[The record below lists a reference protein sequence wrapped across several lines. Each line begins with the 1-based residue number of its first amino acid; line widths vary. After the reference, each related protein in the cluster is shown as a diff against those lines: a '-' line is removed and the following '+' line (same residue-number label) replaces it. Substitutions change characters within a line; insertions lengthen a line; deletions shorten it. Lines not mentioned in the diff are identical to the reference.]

1 MFYLHSAFVTGFQWM
16 GKEDLTLD
24 TDENFA
30 DAVTAVKKGADEHA
44 RLSDLQLVFMTE
56 HRLLAPGVTLTGYAN
71 GAEVVV
77 NHTDK
82 PFGRRGVSVPPF
94 DWRRL

>member
-1 MFYLHSAFVTGFQWM
+1 
-16 GKEDLTLD
+16 
-24 TDENFA
+24 
-30 DAVTAVKKGADEHA
+30 
-44 RLSDLQLVFMTE
+44 MTE